1 MNESEK
7 KTVKRNL
14 LTSALCLIMLLL
26 MLLSSTLA
34 WFTDSKHNVNTMVA
48 GKISISQTETDAQGN
63 PFVGTNF
70 VMMPNAPITKNVT
83 VTNDGNQPA
92 YVRTLFA
99 FEDSEDGSVL
109 AMLTTAGQN
118 IVIPGVNAA
127 GNKAQFTVIKDGKT
141 TLFTVGYYLHT
152 TALSHE
158 DDQDDITVLNSI
170 TLKGEATNAW
180 QTAVGDY
187 YELIVLSQAS
197 QVAGLG
203 DDAGV
208 ALDTAFDVISGA
220 SCAKWFALVL
230 NGTVNGT
237 TITVNP

>member
-1 MNESEK
+1 MNSK
-7 KTVKRNL
+7 DVQNVKEL
-14 LTSALCLIMLLL
+14 EG
-26 MLLSSTLA
+26 
-34 WFTDSKHNVNTMVA
+34 MVISPVA
-48 GKISISQTETDAQGN
+48 FHTHTYEDQDGKEHA
-63 PFVGTNF
+63 
-70 VMMPNAPITKNVT
+70 
-83 VTNDGNQPA
+83 
-92 YVRTLFA
+92 
-99 FEDSEDGSVL
+99 VL
-109 AMLTTAGQN
+109 
-118 IVIPGVNAA
+118 
-127 GNKAQFTVIKDGKT
+127 VIKDGKT